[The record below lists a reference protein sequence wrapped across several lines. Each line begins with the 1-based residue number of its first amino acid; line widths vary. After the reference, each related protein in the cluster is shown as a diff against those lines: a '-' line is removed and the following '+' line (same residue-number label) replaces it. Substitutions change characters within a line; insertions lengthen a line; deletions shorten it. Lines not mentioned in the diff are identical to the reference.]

1 MKVHDIGSINIY
13 TLEQK
18 IEVVHLNQAIK
29 FWNL

>member
-1 MKVHDIGSINIY
+1 MILVQLTYIL
-13 TLEQK
+13 LEQK